1 MSQAT
6 FELSAESRATVGKG
20 ASRRL
25 RRTDQVPAILYG
37 GKEKPMMLTLAH
49 RKVMKALENEAFY
62 SHILTLEIDGKKQK
76 AVLKD
81 LQRHPY
87 KPVVMHMDFLRVSAT
102 EKINMHVPL
111 HFINEPTIEEGTMLS
126 KHMVEV
132 EIRCLPG
139 NLPEFI
145 EVDLTNVSLDHA
157 VHLTEIKLPAGVELV
172 ALSHGHVHDHDSA
185 VASIHKLRVSAED
198 TETEESES
206 NEAPPAPPAASDK
219 SSKDS
224 N

>member
-6 FELSAESRATVGKG
+6 FELPAESRATVGKG

-25 RRTDQVPAILYG
+25 RHSDQVPAILYG

-62 SHILTLEIDGKKQK
+62 SHILTLEIDGKKHK

-87 KPVVMHMDFLRVSAT
+87 KPVIMHMDFLRVSAT

-126 KHMVEV
+126 KHMMEV

-139 NLPEFI
+139 NLPEFL
-145 EVDLTNVSLDHA
+145 EVDLTKVSLDHA
-157 VHLTEIKLPAGVELV
+157 IHLTEIKLPAGVELV
-172 ALSHGHVHDHDSA
+172 ALSHGHAHDHDSA
-185 VASIHKLRVSAED
+185 LASIHKVRVSAED
-198 TETEESES
+198 TEAEES

>member
-1 MSQAT
+1 MSQVT

-25 RRTDQVPAILYG
+25 RRTEQVPAILYG

-62 SHILTLEIDGKKQK
+62 SHILTLEVDGKKQQ

-87 KPVVMHMDFLRVSAT
+87 KPVIMHMDFLRVSAT
-102 EKINMHVPL
+102 DKINMHVPL
-111 HFINEPTIEEGTMLS
+111 HFINEPSIEEGTMLS

-139 NLPEFI
+139 NLPEFL
-145 EVDLTNVSLDHA
+145 EVDLTNVSLEHA

-172 ALSHGHVHDHDSA
+172 ALSHGHVHDHDAA
-185 VASIHKLRVSAED
+185 VASVHRLRVEKED
-198 TETEESES
+198 AESEDS
-206 NEAPPAPPAASDK
+206 NETPATDSDT